1 VKESHQHL
9 DITEKE
15 WQAMGHEKVVFPP
28 IFFLPAVFIHWR
40 PCFRW
45 KFVINRARGKKGE
58 AHMKTWKEMRLF
70 ILAVLLLAFTPST
83 ALPWGW
89 GTHAYFANQFGAF
102 FGSQN
107 LQEIYGAVLP
117 DAYAAIPSLEVQE
130 QFFWQTHYE
139 FCDFVKKAKPVLPAV
154 GRGFASHNED
164 SGADYSA
171 HIQNLTLG
179 TQGGYVIVKQ
189 YQLVINNI
197 LLFNKITESL
207 PSDVAE
213 LVVARA
219 AHAAVEVAVDLWLKR
234 EQDPAWGARL
244 FLAAS
249 FRDPRIPV
257 LLVKAYKNE
266 IDKSVIRNAEA
277 VFRQAAISYSS
288 AFLFEEEVTVQLLAA
303 QAADQLRQDVEL
315 ISEGTLSLVVDPNDL
330 AVILYAAMNLVKDD
344 YSEELSATLGM
355 IRANFYTMC
364 EALSP

>member
-1 VKESHQHL
+1 
-9 DITEKE
+9 
-15 WQAMGHEKVVFPP
+15 
-28 IFFLPAVFIHWR
+28 
-40 PCFRW
+40 
-45 KFVINRARGKKGE
+45 
-58 AHMKTWKEMRLF
+58 MKLRLF
-70 ILAVLLLAFTPST
+70 ILAVLLLVFTPST

-89 GTHAYFANQFGAF
+89 GTHAYFANRFGAF

-139 FCDFVKKAKPVLPAV
+139 FCDFVKEAKPVLPAV

-164 SGADYSA
+164 FGADYSA

-179 TQGGYVIVKQ
+179 TQAQGGYVIVKQ
-189 YQLVINNI
+189 YQLVTSNI
-197 LLFNKITESL
+197 PLFNKITESL

-234 EQDPAWGARL
+234 EQDPAWGVRL

-249 FRDPRIPV
+249 FRDPRIPD

-266 IDKSVIRNAEA
+266 IDTSVIRNAET

-303 QAADQLRQDVEL
+303 QAADQLRRDVEL
-315 ISEGTLSLVVDPNDL
+315 ISGGTLSLVVDPNDL
-330 AVILYAAMNLVKDD
+330 AVILYAAMDLVKDD
-344 YSEELSATLGM
+344 YFTELSATLEM
-355 IRANFYTMC
+355 IRANLYTMC